1 MRHHESGTAEATYAL
16 PIFRWDD
23 PANVA
28 REILSWWSGN
38 SAKASI
44 LFCYALGKAE
54 RLLAELARLT
64 DRPCFVHGAIEN
76 VVEVYRARGVALL
89 PTRILGE
96 PGAEKQFAGQL
107 ILAPITARGS
117 PWMKRFGDFETAF
130 ASGLLRVR
138 GTRRRRGFDRGFV
151 ISDHADWGSVLR
163 TIHET
168 GCTRVIATHG
178 FAQPLAQFVRETMGL
193 DAREVAFVRERDPE
207 GD

>member
-1 MRHHESGTAEATYAL
+1 MAG
-16 PIFRWDD
+16 
-23 PANVA
+23 
-28 REILSWWSGN
+28 EILSWWSGN
-38 SAKASI
+38 SSKASI

-76 VVEVYRARGVALL
+76 VVEVYRQLGVPLL
-89 PTRILGE
+89 PTRTIADAGE
-96 PGAEKQFAGQL
+96 KKFAGQL

-163 TIHET
+163 TIRET
-168 GCTRVIATHG
+168 GCSRVLATHG

-193 DAREVAFVRERDPE
+193 SASAVGAVTEQDPE